1 MSQDTHCEYAY
12 IDLQETN
19 YKQLVN
25 YEILPKDTD
34 PAPLLEIYR
43 QYCLYKGFSSVWPI
57 YAEEFSREL
66 NDTIAYKDAGEIVA
80 WSLIYRVSKD
90 AVWNMQFAWN
100 YANPKLKLGYK
111 SIRTEI
117 AIYRDLGYKS
127 MTIDDDMKYK
137 SELQGYKLFGAMT

>member
-1 MSQDTHCEYAY
+1 MSYETHCEYAY

-19 YKQLVN
+19 YKPLVD

-66 NDTIAYKDAGEIVA
+66 NDTIAYKDDGEIVA
-80 WSLIYRVSKD
+80 WSLIYRVAKEH
-90 AVWNMQFAWN
+90 VWNMQFAWN

-117 AIYRDLGYKS
+117 AIYRDLGYKT